1 MRRQA
6 MKIVIKVQGT
16 YARNQRL
23 QRTWTPPTLSMSP
36 RAVIDD
42 APAMTIL
49 SNNPAEYVT
58 INNMPRPMLLPGP
71 TPKASM
77 NPKATDAMTTTQATP
92 EGTMNVSS
100 TAAMMRP
107 RRIWEYVVPT
117 RCMTRNAIRRA
128 KPVFVAMVP
137 NKIAPNKNQGV
148 SVANPRN
155 ATSKGTTRNAQ
166 KR

>member
-1 MRRQA
+1 
-6 MKIVIKVQGT
+6 MKTVISVQGT

-36 RAVIDD
+36 RAVIED

-58 INNMPRPMLLPGP
+58 IRSIPRPMLLPGP

-77 NPKATDAMTTTQATP
+77 NPNAMDAMITTQATP
-92 EGTMNVSS
+92 DGTMNVSS

-107 RRIWEYVVPT
+107 RRIRE
-117 RCMTRNAIRRA
+117 
-128 KPVFVAMVP
+128 
-137 NKIAPNKNQGV
+137 
-148 SVANPRN
+148 
-155 ATSKGTTRNAQ
+155 
-166 KR
+166 